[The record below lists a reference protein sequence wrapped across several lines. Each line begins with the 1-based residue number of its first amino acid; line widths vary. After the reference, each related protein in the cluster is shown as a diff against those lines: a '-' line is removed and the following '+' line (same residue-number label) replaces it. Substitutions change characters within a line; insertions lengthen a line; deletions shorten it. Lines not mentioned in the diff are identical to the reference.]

1 MEQLLVNK
9 GVNERNLFI
18 AQKKTSAGRKL
29 DRMSKFKLKVY
40 QRAME
45 RSILGLKR
53 VNKVRIVTIGLPF
66 LLMRFPLFLR
76 TLYNYNKHK
85 V

>member
-9 GVNERNLFI
+9 GVNEGNLFI

-40 QRAME
+40 QKAME
-45 RSILGLKR
+45 RSLIGLKR
-53 VNKVRIVTIGLPF
+53 VYKVRIVAIGLPF
-66 LLMRFPLFLR
+66 TNAFPHFLR
-76 TLYNYNKHK
+76 TLYNS